1 MRTLHARSWL
11 ARLFLAWYALTLGAA
26 MASPLV
32 QPKLLTQVCSADG
45 GMVLVVVD
53 ADGDVVASG
62 PHTLDCALC
71 LATALPAPEAPAAP
85 TPAPVAFDF
94 VLPPLAQAH
103 GTLRAA
109 KYGVPVAT
117 GSPREGHRPA
127 QALPPPDGQAEAPCA
142 QRHGRGPV
150 PVPWPPARA
159 IAPHKYPIKTSAIA
173 GCISTS
179 SYGF

>member
-53 ADGDVVASG
+53 AHGEVVASG

-71 LATALPAPEAPAAP
+71 LASALPAPAVPPAALP
-85 TPAPVAFDF
+85 PPASFDLA
-94 VLPPLAQAH
+94 LPPLAQAH
-103 GTLRAA
+103 RALRAGA
-109 KYGVPVAT
+109 PM
-117 GSPREGHRPA
+117 PA
-127 QALPPPDGQAEAPCA
+127 
-142 QRHGRGPV
+142 RGP
-150 PVPWPPARA
+150 PAGTGLHA
-159 IAPHKYPIKTSAIA
+159 A
-173 GCISTS
+173 
-179 SYGF
+179 

>member
-94 VLPPLAQAH
+94 VLPPH
-103 GTLRAA
+103 AA
-109 KYGVPVAT
+109 
-117 GSPREGHRPA
+117 RWR
-127 QALPPPDGQAEAPCA
+127 
-142 QRHGRGPV
+142 
-150 PVPWPPARA
+150 PPARA
-159 IAPHKYPIKTSAIA
+159 RATGQPRRCRRLTAKPKRLARSGMAVARYLCH
-173 GCISTS
+173 GHQRER
-179 SYGF
+179 

>member
-71 LATALPAPEAPAAP
+71 LATALPAPEAPGAQRHDRS
-85 TPAPVAFDF
+85 PAPV
-94 VLPPLAQAH
+94 PLRPTITTATPMP
-103 GTLRAA
+103 GAA
-109 KYGVPVAT
+109 A
-117 GSPREGHRPA
+117 A
-127 QALPPPDGQAEAPCA
+127 M
-142 QRHGRGPV
+142 
-150 PVPWPPARA
+150 RA
-159 IAPHKYPIKTSAIA
+159 ISRDAISAA
-173 GCISTS
+173 ISKS
-179 SYGF
+179 SARRSRWSRSLSA

>member
-11 ARLFLAWYALTLGAA
+11 ARLFLAWYALTL
-26 MASPLV
+26 
-32 QPKLLTQVCSADG
+32 VCSADG

-103 GTLRAA
+103 GTLRAGA
-109 KYGVPVAT
+109 PL
-117 GSPREGHRPA
+117 PA
-127 QALPPPDGQAEAPCA
+127 
-142 QRHGRGPV
+142 RGP
-150 PVPWPPARA
+150 PASPGA
-159 IAPHKYPIKTSAIA
+159 AAA
-173 GCISTS
+173 
-179 SYGF
+179 

>member
-1 MRTLHARSWL
+1 MRTLHAGSWL

-71 LATALPAPEAPAAP
+71 LATALPAPEAPAAAA
-85 TPAPVAFDF
+85 PAPVAFDF
-94 VLPPLAQAH
+94 VLPPLAQAR
-103 GTLRAA
+103 GTGAA
-109 KYGVPVAT
+109 TA
-117 GSPREGHRPA
+117 
-127 QALPPPDGQAEAPCA
+127 
-142 QRHGRGPV
+142 
-150 PVPWPPARA
+150 
-159 IAPHKYPIKTSAIA
+159 
-173 GCISTS
+173 
-179 SYGF
+179 

>member
-11 ARLFLAWYALTLGAA
+11 ARFFLAWYALTLGAA

-103 GTLRAA
+103 GTLRAGA
-109 KYGVPVAT
+109 PL
-117 GSPREGHRPA
+117 PA
-127 QALPPPDGQAEAPCA
+127 
-142 QRHGRGPV
+142 RGP
-150 PVPWPPARA
+150 PASPGA
-159 IAPHKYPIKTSAIA
+159 AAA
-173 GCISTS
+173 
-179 SYGF
+179 